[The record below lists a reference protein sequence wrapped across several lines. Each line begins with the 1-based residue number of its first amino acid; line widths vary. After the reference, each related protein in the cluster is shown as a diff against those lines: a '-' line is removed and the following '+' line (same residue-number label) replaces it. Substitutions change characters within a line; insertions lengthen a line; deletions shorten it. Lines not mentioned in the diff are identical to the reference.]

1 MWSSPKFDYIVNAS
15 RRANPDNHL
24 LILDHI
30 AFHMRLPPFLRRDDW
45 DISVDRSVQTWN
57 YVCQALCIFGMS
69 AFFGLRLYTRLY
81 VIRVFGKEDWTCLIA
96 WFLGVSYSV
105 ISIIMGH
112 YGGGLHYSDVP
123 VEYHVPFGKTV
134 YVTMV
139 MYGPTAY
146 VTKVCLLW
154 VMTRVFSPVHTAV
167 IFIYIF
173 MGIMLAYYIPV
184 LIVKVRICNPIARFW
199 DTNIDGTCLDQ
210 RTIILAD
217 AVISVAS
224 DFVILVLP
232 LILTM
237 HLHMS
242 MKKKIRVAV
251 VLGAGGFAVLAS
263 IIRLVLI
270 VVTGQSKDITL
281 AFMRINMLGNVEV
294 SVGVICTCLPAFLTF
309 VRYIE
314 HKYPSSRT
322 TSTSQHRMKIEV
334 RNAEPAED
342 TWVNTVHGNSTIRTT
357 IEGDTNA
364 PQVSGALSY
373 DSTGITRTVNI
384 LTHVETQ

>member
-1 MWSSPKFDYIVNAS
+1 
-15 RRANPDNHL
+15 
-24 LILDHI
+24 
-30 AFHMRLPPFLRRDDW
+30 
-45 DISVDRSVQTWN
+45 
-57 YVCQALCIFGMS
+57 
-69 AFFGLRLYTRLY
+69 
-81 VIRVFGKEDWTCLIA
+81 
-96 WFLGVSYSV
+96 
-105 ISIIMGH
+105 MGH

-123 VEYHVPFGKTV
+123 VEYHIPFEKTV

-154 VMTRVFSPVHTAV
+154 VMTRIFSPVHNAV

-173 MGIMLAYYIPV
+173 IGIMLAYYIPV
-184 LIVKVRICNPIARFW
+184 LVVKIRICNPIARFW
-199 DTNIDGTCLDQ
+199 DINIDGTCLNQ

-224 DFVILVLP
+224 DFVILILP
-232 LILTM
+232 LVLTI
-237 HLHMS
+237 HLQMS
-242 MKKKIRVAV
+242 TKKKIKVAA

-270 VVTGQSKDITL
+270 VITGQSKDITL

-294 SVGVICTCLPAFLTF
+294 SIGVICTCLPALLTF
-309 VRYIE
+309 VRYID
-314 HKYPSSRT
+314 HKYPSSRAIR
-322 TSTSQHRMKIEV
+322 TSQYRMKVEM

-342 TWVNTVHGNSTIRTT
+342 TWLNIVPGNSTIRTT
-357 IEGDTNA
+357 IRGDASA

-373 DSTGITRTVNI
+373 DSTGITRSVNI